1 MLCETYIDMMLD
13 SLEGE
18 LTLEQ
23 ETELKEHLN
32 TCESCRSLYETY
44 RNIDA
49 AVFSLEEPPASLK
62 DSVMEAIS
70 RENQSK
76 KQKNLKR
83 YRFTAIA
90 ACAAIAILFA
100 GANLPAFTGSTG
112 DSASLGTE
120 FFSDTAEE
128 QAMIAAAGTPE
139 EPMIMADMSRDI
151 AAYDGGGASETVYV
165 ELSEAGYT
173 GKLLAVSINMGE
185 LLTDYEEVEI
195 PSGNIVYHV
204 TEHEFSELESELE
217 IYEELLLPGE
227 DSGDIYIMIQ

>member
-1 MLCETYIDMMLD
+1 MPCETYIDMMLD

-18 LTLEQ
+18 LNQEQ

-32 TCESCRSLYETY
+32 ACESCRSLYETY
-44 RNIDA
+44 GNIDA

-70 RENQSK
+70 REKQSRK
-76 KQKNLKR
+76 RKNLKR

-90 ACAAIAILFA
+90 ACAAIAMIFA
-100 GANLPAFTGSTG
+100 GTKLPGLSGSTA
-112 DSASLGTE
+112 DSATQNVE
-120 FFSDTAEE
+120 IICDVAEE
-128 QAMIAAAGTPE
+128 EATIAAAGTPE

-151 AAYDGGGASETVYV
+151 PAYDGGGATETVYV
-165 ELSEAGYT
+165 ELSGAGCS
-173 GKLLAVSINMGE
+173 GKLLVVSVASE
-185 LLTDYEEVEI
+185 SFLADFEEVEI

-204 TEHEFSELESELE
+204 TEDDYFELESELE